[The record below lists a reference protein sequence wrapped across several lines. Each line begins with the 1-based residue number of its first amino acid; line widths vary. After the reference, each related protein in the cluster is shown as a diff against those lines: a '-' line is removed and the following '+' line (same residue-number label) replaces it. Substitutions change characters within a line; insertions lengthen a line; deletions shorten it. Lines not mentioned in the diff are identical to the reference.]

1 MMFNCSLII
10 IAWIGQWQDCNSF
23 SRVLIWAKTKQML
36 PYKDQMKWLH
46 WDGNNVTHVI
56 VALTAYNPIER
67 LCEDF

>member
-1 MMFNCSLII
+1 
-10 IAWIGQWQDCNSF
+10 
-23 SRVLIWAKTKQML
+23 ML